1 MDDTILSNKRGG
13 AAAPQTSS
21 ALPAEPCNDDRQT
34 VLVVEDEAL
43 IAMYVETIVEQS
55 GYGVAGVVTNLDE
68 ALAFI
73 DDHDVDSA
81 VLDIDLRGRPVYPLA
96 EALKSRGIPFVYASS
111 SSERAIPPAYRSGPV
126 VQKPFAPSELSRA
139 LAQTRSIKQKKTAR

>member
-1 MDDTILSNKRGG
+1 MDDLIPSFTES
-13 AAAPQTSS
+13 PS
-21 ALPAEPCNDDRQT
+21 DDRQQ

-55 GYGVAGVVTNLDE
+55 GYGVAGVVSNVDD

-73 DDHDVDSA
+73 DDHAVDSA
-81 VLDIDLRGRPVYPLA
+81 VLDIDLGGRSVYPVA
-96 EALKSRGIPFVYASS
+96 EVLKRRGIPFLYASS
-111 SSERAIPPAYRSGPV
+111 SSERSIPPAFRSGPV

-139 LAQTRSIKQKKTAR
+139 LAQTNKSKRKTTAR

>member
-1 MDDTILSNKRGG
+1 MDDRI
-13 AAAPQTSS
+13 
-21 ALPAEPCNDDRQT
+21 PCHPTDSFNDDRQQ

-55 GYGVAGVVTNLDE
+55 GYDVAGVVSSIDD

-73 DDHDVDSA
+73 DDHTVDSA

-96 EALKSRGIPFVYASS
+96 EVLKKRGIPFVYASS
-111 SSERAIPPAYRSGPV
+111 SSERAIPPAFRSGPV
-126 VQKPFAPSELSRA
+126 VQKPFAASELSRA
-139 LAQTRSIKQKKTAR
+139 LAQTNKPKRKTTAR